1 MKTVE
6 QNKFSIYNPRSLVG
20 LADYAGKDL
29 WKGEFWAWNEIVK
42 RVMEV
47 SGEEVESWQFWQKQ
61 VELSWYMGWTMK
73 FQKFCRRCCLTLLIP
88 ITW

>member
-29 WKGEFWAWNEIVK
+29 WKGEF
-42 RVMEV
+42 
-47 SGEEVESWQFWQKQ
+47 
-61 VELSWYMGWTMK
+61 
-73 FQKFCRRCCLTLLIP
+73 
-88 ITW
+88 